1 MLPLQS
7 WAATKLLEKSWG
19 QRMLKQVSQLYYY
32 VSVIVSSILK
42 WFALSYCFTVACF
55 SVYLQPLIFLWVN
68 NVDEIKQWK
77 KYLFALISDCVNQDE
92 WDEWE
97 GCTSFWYHSA
107 VWFWTSWNQHFLTPT
122 KTFQVTPTLQ
132 NVLFTSHL
140 WVLLQ
145 ILYRWNIHSIVA
157 ESKQA

>member
-77 KYLFALISDCVNQDE
+77 NTCLHWSLIVWIKLSGMNGKGALRFDIILRFDSELHGISISLPLLKLCKSLPPSKTYCLHLICGFCCEFCMDE
-92 WDEWE
+92 
-97 GCTSFWYHSA
+97 
-107 VWFWTSWNQHFLTPT
+107 
-122 KTFQVTPTLQ
+122 
-132 NVLFTSHL
+132 
-140 WVLLQ
+140 
-145 ILYRWNIHSIVA
+145 ISIV
-157 ESKQA
+157 